1 LKCSKAIAS
10 SFTLEVAAIILL
22 AIAAIYWIDSIYLF
36 IVITIDS
43 AYGQTVSSP
52 PSSQPVTPFKKWYD
66 EQKEKAQLGNAIGVK
81 ITSPTKGQ
89 QVASGQHLAV
99 SGTST
104 DNSTSDCKVSVIVNG
119 IRPYQ
124 PATANGTG
132 GINDYSTWNFIL
144 NSTYASIKEG
154 PNNKITSKLECTP
167 NLTKWYSVNVTGI
180 ATTTELTKIEEEQ
193 EMPSSAATSGNGK
206 ALLISL
212 DINKNPIVLGENQS
226 IEATV
231 HDAITDEQIEN
242 AIVELKVTDDIS
254 AGDIIEEFSDQDGDI
269 SYTWELAEDNAE
281 PGTYIATVQASAYG
295 YQSSSKTATFEVLEE
310 NEVQQDEEID
320 ENEGEDEEEDSN

>member
-10 SFTLEVAAIILL
+10 SFTLEAAAIISL
-22 AIAAIYWIDSIYLF
+22 AVAAIYWIDSVYLF

-43 AYGQTVSSP
+43 AYGQTVSLP

-66 EQKEKAQLGNAIGVK
+66 EQKEKAQLDNAQGVK

-89 QVASGQHLAV
+89 QVTAGQYLAV

-124 PATANGTG
+124 PAVANGTG

-144 NSTYASIKEG
+144 NSSYGSIKEG

-180 ATTTELTKIEEEQ
+180 ATTTESTEIGEEQ
-193 EMPSSAATSGNGK
+193 EMRSSAATSSNDK

-212 DINKNPIVLGENQS
+212 DIDKNPIVLGENQT

-242 AIVELKVTDDIS
+242 AIVELKVTDDMS
-254 AGDIIEEFSDQDGDI
+254 AGDIIEELSDQDGDI
-269 SYTWELAEDNAE
+269 SHTWELEEDNAG
-281 PGTYIATVQASAYG
+281 PGTYIATVQASADG
-295 YQSSSKTATFEVLEE
+295 YQSSSKTATFKVIEE
-310 NEVQQDEEID
+310 NEVQQD
-320 ENEGEDEEEDSN
+320 NEDGDIEEDTN

>member
-1 LKCSKAIAS
+1 VKCSKAIDS
-10 SFTLEVAAIILL
+10 SSILEVAIISL
-22 AIAAIYWIDSIYLF
+22 AITAFYWIDSVYLF
-36 IVITIDS
+36 MVVTIDS
-43 AYGQTVSSP
+43 VYGQAVSLP

-66 EQKEKAQLGNAIGVK
+66 EQKEKAQLGDAQGVK

-89 QVASGQHLAV
+89 QVESGQHLAV

-104 DNSTSDCKVSVIVNG
+104 DNSTSDCNVSVIVND

-124 PATANGTG
+124 PAAANGTG
-132 GINDYSTWNFIL
+132 GINDYSSWNFIL
-144 NSTYASIKEG
+144 NSSYASIKEG

-180 ATTTELTKIEEEQ
+180 TTTIGSTEIVEEEEQ
-193 EMPSSAATSGNGK
+193 EMPSSAATSSNNN

-212 DINKNPIVLGENQS
+212 DIDKNPIALGENQT

-242 AIVELKVTDDIS
+242 AMVELKVTDDIS

-269 SYTWELAEDNAE
+269 SHTWELEEDNAE
-281 PGTYIATVQASAYG
+281 PGMYMVTVQASADG
-295 YQSSSKTATFEVLEE
+295 YQSSSKTAIFEVIEE
-310 NEVQQDEEID
+310 NEVQQDGD
-320 ENEGEDEEEDSN
+320 NEGEDAEEDNS